1 MALKILLNYRRGDTA
16 GNAGHLYATLAER
29 FGKENVFMDIDKIDP
44 GLNFVEV
51 INDWV
56 GRCDVFI
63 AMIGTQWLDSAYK
76 SGQRRLDDPN
86 DFVRMEIESALER
99 PDVRLIPVLVQDVDM
114 PSAEQLPEFLPPGE
128 PIEPTRPLWM
138 LSDDVGTSYI
148 IAGGG
153 SSGSQAQRT
162 STFEFEGT
170 VPAAATRL
178 SVVGPGM
185 TNDQTLHVELD

>member
-1 MALKILLNYRRGDTA
+1 MIEDYGSLVRVLAVGQSVGLPTGGRLYVTA
-16 GNAGHLYATLAER
+16 IEVWEGAVVLHAT
-29 FGKENVFMDIDKIDP
+29 
-44 GLNFVEV
+44 
-51 INDWV
+51 
-56 GRCDVFI
+56 
-63 AMIGTQWLDSAYK
+63 
-76 SGQRRLDDPN
+76 
-86 DFVRMEIESALER
+86 
-99 PDVRLIPVLVQDVDM
+99 
-114 PSAEQLPEFLPPGE
+114 EQLPEFLPPGE

-148 IAGGG
+148 LAGGG